1 MKRGA
6 LFLLCDS
13 DSERERERE
22 GESSWVSVSPVW
34 DTQRPNEGDRKR
46 EREREQQG
54 GWDNYT
60 LFVHPGI
67 RFLNAGMTAKRL
79 SADAVF
85 NENKKKKTPY
95 LLLSDHLLFY
105 SCN

>member
-13 DSERERERE
+13 DSERENHLGSQSLRCGICR
-22 GESSWVSVSPVW
+22 
-34 DTQRPNEGDRKR
+34 DRMR
-46 EREREQQG
+46 EREREKEQQG

-67 RFLNAGMTAKRL
+67 RIQNAGVMAKRL

-85 NENKKKKTPY
+85 NENKKKKSTLFTP
-95 LLLSDHLLFY
+95 LRSFTVLQCH
-105 SCN
+105 N